1 MHAKKPQSTFIW
13 NYHAAGSATAAHG
26 KGGKM
31 KAPHRKKMLTAEK
44 QQIYDTLLNDKFINS
59 LCMDCI
65 KAGAQQV
72 SIICLVD
79 YCYQLGREQGWTAG
93 RKYGFKQ
100 ACDEMER
107 VIDERNKNKKDPG

>member
-1 MHAKKPQSTFIW
+1 
-13 NYHAAGSATAAHG
+13 
-26 KGGKM
+26 M
-31 KAPHRKKMLTAEK
+31 KAQYKKKMITAEK

-65 KAGAQQV
+65 KAGAQQI

-79 YCYQLGREQGWTAG
+79 CCYQLGREQGWTAG

-100 ACDEMER
+100 ACDEIEKTLDKR
-107 VIDERNKNKKDPG
+107 DKNKKHLG